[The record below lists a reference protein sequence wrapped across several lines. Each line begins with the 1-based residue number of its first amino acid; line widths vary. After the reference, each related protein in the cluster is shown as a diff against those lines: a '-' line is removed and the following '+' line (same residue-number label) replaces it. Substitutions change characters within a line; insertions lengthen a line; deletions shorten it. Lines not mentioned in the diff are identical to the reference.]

1 MLRQGREARDRG
13 KSRERAFRELTLLWD
28 EDGGWGMVQAPGRF
42 FTRGSALTI
51 LFASITASIC
61 FGQSSAVQAAE
72 IARYQPMSPPPISA
86 DAVFVTDIS
95 TGTELF
101 ALNAEEP
108 LPPAS
113 LTKIA
118 AALVVLER
126 ANLDETIEILEEDL
140 VSPEESQVGLVA
152 GDRLSVRDLLRGM
165 LIPSGND
172 ATLALAR
179 HIGAAAIGEGATGE
193 QAVAE
198 FVSMMNA
205 KAAELGATSSHFTNP
220 TGIDAP
226 GHVMSAR
233 DIVVLTKTALQ
244 NSLFS
249 EIVSTTSAVLSS
261 ELVPEGYRVTTTNQ
275 LLAEGI
281 VTGVKTGTTAKAGGC
296 LVTSFAVGPNQV
308 VAVVLGSDVGEA
320 TDGSQD
326 ASARFAETRMLLDA
340 VKAEYLWLDPKSPGV
355 VAGLSDELSVWEV
368 HLSTG
373 DLLPVPASSAGEVR
387 YRLVLAPP
395 AAPESP
401 AGQVQ
406 FFVGE
411 QLLSER
417 SALQAG

>member
-1 MLRQGREARDRG
+1 MEQALR
-13 KSRERAFRELTLLWD
+13 
-28 EDGGWGMVQAPGRF
+28 RF
-42 FTRGSALTI
+42 FTRRSALTTLI
-51 LFASITASIC
+51 ALISASVG
-61 FGQSSAVQAAE
+61 FGQLGAAQGAD
-72 IARYQPMSPPPISA
+72 IARYQPISPPPISA
-86 DAVFVTDIS
+86 EAVFVTDIS

-101 ALNAEEP
+101 ALNADEP

-113 LTKIA
+113 LTKIV

-126 ANLDETIEILEEDL
+126 VNLDETIQIREEDL
-140 VSPEESQVGLVA
+140 VSAEESQVGLKA
-152 GDRLSVRDLLRGM
+152 GDRLSGRDLLRGM

-179 HIGAAAIGEGATGE
+179 HIGATAIGESASPDR
-193 QAVAE
+193 AVAE

-205 KAAELGATSSHFTNP
+205 KAAELGAASSHFMNP
-220 TGIDAP
+220 TGIDDP

-233 DIVVLTKTALQ
+233 DIMILTKAALQ
-244 NSLFS
+244 NSLFA
-249 EIVSTTSAVLSS
+249 ETVATTSAVLES
-261 ELVPEGYRVTTTNQ
+261 ELLPEGYRVTTTNQ

-326 ASARFAETRMLLDA
+326 TSARFVETRALLDA
-340 VKAEYLWLDPKSPGV
+340 VNADYVWLDPTSPGAV
-355 VAGLSDELSVWEV
+355 SGLAEELSVWEV
-368 HLSTG
+368 DLATS

-411 QLLSER
+411 QLLSQR
-417 SALQAG
+417 AALQAG

>member
-1 MLRQGREARDRG
+1 MLIA
-13 KSRERAFRELTLLWD
+13 LIT
-28 EDGGWGMVQAPGRF
+28 
-42 FTRGSALTI
+42 GSVCI
-51 LFASITASIC
+51 GPASA
-61 FGQSSAVQAAE
+61 AQAAE
-72 IARYQPMSPPPISA
+72 IARYQPISPPAISA

-95 TGTELF
+95 TDTELF
-101 ALNAEEP
+101 ARNADEP

-118 AALVVLER
+118 AALVVLGR
-126 ANLDETIEILEEDL
+126 ANLDEKVEILDEDL
-140 VSPEESQVGLVA
+140 VSAEESQVGLTA
-152 GDRLSVRDLLRGM
+152 GDHLSVRDLLRGM

-179 HIGAAAIGEGATGE
+179 HVGAAAIGESASPAR
-193 QAVAE
+193 AVAE

-205 KAAELGATSSHFTNP
+205 KAAELGARSSHFVNP
-220 TGIDAP
+220 TGIDDS

-233 DIVVLTKTALQ
+233 DIAVLTKAALQ
-244 NSLFS
+244 NSLFA
-249 EIVSTTSAVLSS
+249 EIVATTSAVLESD
-261 ELVPEGYRVTTTNQ
+261 LLPEGYRVTTTNQ

-326 ASARFAETRMLLDA
+326 TSARFAETRALLDA
-340 VKAEYLWLDPKSPGV
+340 VKADYLWLDPTSPGV
-355 VAGLSDELSVWEV
+355 VSGLAEELSIWEV
-368 HLSTG
+368 DLATS
-373 DLLPVPASSAGEVR
+373 DLLPVPASKADEVR
-387 YRLVLAPP
+387 YRLILAPP

-401 AGQVQ
+401 AGEVQ

-417 SALQAG
+417 TALQAD

>member
-1 MLRQGREARDRG
+1 ME
-13 KSRERAFRELTLLWD
+13 
-28 EDGGWGMVQAPGRF
+28 QAPRRF
-42 FTRGSALTI
+42 FTRREALQ
-51 LFASITASIC
+51 LLVALITATVC
-61 FGQSSAVQAAE
+61 PGASSTAQAAD
-72 IARYQPMSPPPISA
+72 IGRYEPLSPPPISA

-118 AALVVLER
+118 AALVVLDR
-126 ANLDETIEILEEDL
+126 ADLDEKIEILEEDL
-140 VSPEESQVGLVA
+140 VSAEESQVGLKA
-152 GDRLSVRDLLRGM
+152 GDRLSARDLLRGM

-179 HIGAAAIGEGATGE
+179 DIGGAAVGESASPDR
-193 QAVAE
+193 AVAE

-205 KAAELGATSSHFTNP
+205 KAAELGASGAHFVNP

-233 DIVVLTKTALQ
+233 DIAILTKAALQ
-244 NSLFS
+244 NSVFAD
-249 EIVSTTSAVLSS
+249 IVATTSAVLES
-261 ELVPEGYRVTTTNQ
+261 ELLPEGYTVTTTNQ

-296 LVTSFAVGPNQV
+296 LVTSFAIGPNQV
-308 VAVVLGSDVGEA
+308 VAVVLGSDVGET

-326 ASARFAETRMLLDA
+326 TSARFAETRALLDA
-340 VKAEYLWLDPKSPGV
+340 VKADYVWLDPSSPGV
-355 VAGLSDELSVWEV
+355 VSGLAEELSVWDV
-368 HLSTG
+368 DLASS
-373 DLLPVPASSAGEVR
+373 DLLPVPAGSAGDVR
-387 YRLVLAPP
+387 YRIVLAPP
-395 AAPESP
+395 AAPQTP
-401 AGQVQ
+401 VGQVQ

-411 QLLSER
+411 KLLSER
-417 SALQAG
+417 ATLQAG

>member
-1 MLRQGREARDRG
+1 ME
-13 KSRERAFRELTLLWD
+13 
-28 EDGGWGMVQAPGRF
+28 QAPRRF
-42 FTRGSALTI
+42 FSRRSALTM
-51 LFASITASIC
+51 LVALITASVC
-61 FGQSSAVQAAE
+61 FGGTSAAQAAE
-72 IARYQPMSPPPISA
+72 ITRHQPVSPPPISA
-86 DAVFVTDIS
+86 EAVFVTDIS

-140 VSPEESQVGLVA
+140 VSPEESQVGLTA

-179 HIGAAAIGEGATGE
+179 HIGATAIGESASPDRT
-193 QAVAE
+193 VAE

-205 KAAELGATSSHFTNP
+205 KAAELGATSSHFLNP
-220 TGIDAP
+220 TGIDDP

-233 DIVVLTKTALQ
+233 DIAILTKAALQ
-244 NSLFS
+244 NSLFA
-249 EIVSTTSAVLSS
+249 ETVATTSAVLDS
-261 ELVPEGYRVTTTNQ
+261 ELLPDGYRVTTTNQ
-275 LLAEGI
+275 LLGEGI

-308 VAVVLGSDVGEA
+308 VAVILGSDVGEA

-326 ASARFAETRMLLDA
+326 TSARFAETRALLDA
-340 VKAEYLWLDPKSPGV
+340 VKTDYLWLDPTSPGV
-355 VAGLSDELSVWEV
+355 VSGLAEELSVWEV
-368 HLSTG
+368 DLATS
-373 DLLPVPASSAGEVR
+373 DLLPIPASSAGEVR
-387 YRLVLAPP
+387 YRLILTPP

-417 SALQAG
+417 AALQAG

>member
-1 MLRQGREARDRG
+1 MEQV
-13 KSRERAFRELTLLWD
+13 SRRY
-28 EDGGWGMVQAPGRF
+28 
-42 FTRGSALTI
+42 FTRRGVLTVLVALITGSA
-51 LFASITASIC
+51 C
-61 FGQSSAVQAAE
+61 FGPSSAVQAAE
-72 IARYQPMSPPPISA
+72 IARYQPISPPPISA
-86 DAVFVTDIS
+86 EAVFVTDIS

-126 ANLDETIEILEEDL
+126 ANLDETVEILEEDL
-140 VSPEESQVGLVA
+140 VSAEESQVGLMA
-152 GDRLSVRDLLRGM
+152 GDRLSVRDLLGGM

-179 HIGAAAIGEGATGE
+179 HVGAIEIGESTSPDR
-193 QAVAE
+193 AVAE
-198 FVSMMNA
+198 FVSIMNA
-205 KAAELGATSSHFTNP
+205 KAAELGAKSSHFVNP

-233 DIVVLTKTALQ
+233 DITVLTRAALQ
-244 NSLFS
+244 NPLFS
-249 EIVSTTSAVLSS
+249 EIVATTSTVLGS
-261 ELVPEGYRVTTTNQ
+261 ELLPEGYRVTTTNQ

-281 VTGVKTGTTAKAGGC
+281 VTGVKTGTTAEAGGC

-308 VAVVLGSDVGEA
+308 VAVILGSDVGEA

-326 ASARFAETRMLLDA
+326 TSARFAETRALLDA
-340 VKAEYLWLDPKSPGV
+340 VKSDYVWLDPTAPGEV
-355 VAGLSDELSVWEV
+355 SGLAEELSVWEV
-368 HLSTG
+368 DLATSA
-373 DLLPVPASSAGEVR
+373 LLPVPASGASDVR
-387 YRLVLAPP
+387 YRLILAPP
-395 AAPESP
+395 GAPESP

-417 SALQAG
+417 AALQAG

>member
-1 MLRQGREARDRG
+1 MEQLPR
-13 KSRERAFRELTLLWD
+13 
-28 EDGGWGMVQAPGRF
+28 RF
-42 FTRGSALTI
+42 FTRRSLLSTLI
-51 LFASITASIC
+51 SLITTAVC
-61 FGQSSAVQAAE
+61 YGPSSAAQAAE
-72 IARYQPMSPPPISA
+72 IARHQPISPPPISA

-101 ALNAEEP
+101 ALNADEP

-113 LTKIA
+113 LTKIV

-126 ANLDETIEILEEDL
+126 ADLDETLEILEEDL
-140 VSPEESQVGLVA
+140 VSAEESQVGLRA

-179 HIGAAAIGEGATGE
+179 HVGATAIGESASPDG
-193 QAVAE
+193 AVAE

-205 KAAELGATSSHFTNP
+205 KAAELGATSSHFVNP
-220 TGIDAP
+220 TGIDDP

-233 DIVVLTKTALQ
+233 DIAVLTAVALQ
-244 NSLFS
+244 NSLFA
-249 EIVSTTSAVLSS
+249 ETVATTTAVLDSQLLS
-261 ELVPEGYRVTTTNQ
+261 EGYRVTTTNQ
-275 LLAEGI
+275 LLVEGM

-296 LVTSFAVGPNQV
+296 LVTSFAVGPNEV
-308 VAVVLGSDVGEA
+308 VAVMLGSDVGEA

-326 ASARFAETRMLLDA
+326 TSARFVETRTLLDA
-340 VKAEYLWLDPKSPGV
+340 VKADYIWLDPTSPGV
-355 VAGLSDELSVWEV
+355 VAGLAEELSVWEV
-368 HLSTG
+368 DLATS
-373 DLLPVPASSAGEVR
+373 DLLPVPASSASEVR
-387 YRLVLAPP
+387 YRLILAPP

-417 SALQAG
+417 AALQAG